1 MSNIFL
7 LIFSSSLIVFFGYLE
22 NRYDQKKASIS
33 YVYLLTILFFCF
45 RVYVT
50 GNLIYPVVSIISF
63 LLTFPVYI
71 KHIFL
76 KKDFSIKTFLTYLL
90 PVFVHELYLLT
101 TLKQWNLKK
110 EINSNSP
117 EPLSD
122 TDEKLLLASNTLLS
136 FCTLFLFAGL
146 ENFKIVFIVNFLPI
160 VGILYFKTAIEKIK
174 LNWIKINRLDFINK
188 AAHKQLNWYLFKN
201 KNIET
206 MLSFSFIAFFLEFF
220 SIFFLITLDP
230 FLILCVL
237 TLLCVFHLLVFI
249 LTGINFWKWIL
260 SNIAGII
267 ITCGAINLLHGID
280 LNLTLIPFLLTSLYF
295 YFVSNIPI
303 GLGWLD
309 SPVSKVFK
317 VYLIGKN
324 NKELMIN
331 PFHIFP
337 YDTILSQNRLNYLFP
352 EVKYISGCLGAIK
365 DPALCH
371 FLYSISDEKNEKEAK
386 EIVKNIISQY
396 GSSPDLN
403 SSNLK
408 AQKLLNFFI
417 QNQFIEE
424 KIYFK
429 KIFSHIQSRFDFKK
443 EKSDNITDIEKIK
456 ITFDR
461 FFYSKKEKKYIKLD
475 SIEKI
480 IEVRF

>member
-22 NRYDQKKASIS
+22 NRYDKKNASIL

-122 TDEKLLLASNTLLS
+122 TDEKLLLASNTLLG

-160 VGILYFKTAIEKIK
+160 AGVLYFKTAIEKIK

-188 AAHKQLNWYLFKN
+188 AAHKQLNWYLFNN

-206 MLSFSFIAFFLEFF
+206 MLSFSFIAFFL
-220 SIFFLITLDP
+220 
-230 FLILCVL
+230 
-237 TLLCVFHLLVFI
+237 
-249 LTGINFWKWIL
+249 
-260 SNIAGII
+260 
-267 ITCGAINLLHGID
+267 
-280 LNLTLIPFLLTSLYF
+280 
-295 YFVSNIPI
+295 
-303 GLGWLD
+303 
-309 SPVSKVFK
+309 
-317 VYLIGKN
+317 
-324 NKELMIN
+324 
-331 PFHIFP
+331 
-337 YDTILSQNRLNYLFP
+337 
-352 EVKYISGCLGAIK
+352 
-365 DPALCH
+365 
-371 FLYSISDEKNEKEAK
+371 
-386 EIVKNIISQY
+386 
-396 GSSPDLN
+396 
-403 SSNLK
+403 
-408 AQKLLNFFI
+408 
-417 QNQFIEE
+417 
-424 KIYFK
+424 
-429 KIFSHIQSRFDFKK
+429 
-443 EKSDNITDIEKIK
+443 
-456 ITFDR
+456 
-461 FFYSKKEKKYIKLD
+461 
-475 SIEKI
+475 
-480 IEVRF
+480 